1 MKSIAKD
8 SIQHWQ
14 VCSTPVSELAICT
27 NSKAV
32 LQIISEKNKDSL
44 AEKMALQHADIFYQE
59 SPVGNLACTQLQEY
73 FDGERQ
79 EFSVP
84 VELGCL
90 SPFARQVLTTLQK
103 LPFGAT
109 LSYGELAANAGNPL
123 AARAVGRIMAN
134 NHLPIIIPCH
144 RVIGK
149 NGSMTGYSGGDG
161 IRTKEWLLNFEKQC
175 LAEWGRKK
183 AG

>member
-1 MKSIAKD
+1 MKTITEGLINS
-8 SIQHWQ
+8 WQ
-14 VCSTPVSELAICT
+14 VCSTPISELAICT
-27 NSKAV
+27 DSKSV
-32 LQIISEKNKDSL
+32 LQIISGKSKESL
-44 AEKMALQHADIFYQE
+44 AEKLALQHAQMTYQE

-73 FDGERQ
+73 FSGKRQ

-84 VELGCL
+84 VELGNL

-103 LPFGAT
+103 LPFGET

-161 IRTKEWLLNFEKQC
+161 IRTKEWLLNFERQC
-175 LAEWGRKK
+175 LAESDQKK

>member
-1 MKSIAKD
+1 MKSITKD
-8 SIQHWQ
+8 SIPHWQ
-14 VCSTPVSELAICT
+14 VCSTPVSELAICAD
-27 NSKAV
+27 SKSV
-32 LQIISEKNKDSL
+32 LQIVSAKDKESL
-44 AEKMALQHADIFYQE
+44 AEKMALQHSEICYQE

-73 FDGERQ
+73 FAGKRQ
-79 EFSVP
+79 EFSLP
-84 VELGCL
+84 VELGNL
-90 SPFARQVLTTLQK
+90 SPFARQVLSTLQK
-103 LPFGAT
+103 LPFGET

-161 IRTKEWLLNFEKQC
+161 IRTKEWLLNFEKQR
-175 LAEWGRKK
+175 LAESDQKK

>member
-1 MKSIAKD
+1 MKALTEGLN
-8 SIQHWQ
+8 QRWQ

-27 NSKAV
+27 DLKVV
-32 LQIISEKNKDSL
+32 LQIISAKDKESL
-44 AEKMALQHADIFYQE
+44 AEKMALQHAEIYYQE
-59 SPVGNLACTQLQEY
+59 SPVGNLVCTQLQEY
-73 FDGERQ
+73 FAGNRR

-84 VELGCL
+84 VELGNL

-103 LPFGAT
+103 LPFGET

-134 NHLPIIIPCH
+134 NQLPIIIPCH

-161 IRTKEWLLNFEKQC
+161 IRTKEWLLNFEQQC
-175 LAEWGRKK
+175 LAEWNQKK